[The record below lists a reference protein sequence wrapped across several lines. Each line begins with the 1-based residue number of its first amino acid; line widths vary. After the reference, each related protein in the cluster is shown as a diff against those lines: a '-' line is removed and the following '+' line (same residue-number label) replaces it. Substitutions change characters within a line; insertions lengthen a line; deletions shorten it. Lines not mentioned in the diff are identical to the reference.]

1 MLALIVM
8 FLIGLATGFIFAEIR
23 SRSKPIAGVLRIDN
37 SDPEDGPYLF
47 LELSISPEK
56 FEESSKLIFKVNHS
70 NYISQK

>member
-23 SRSKPIAGVLRIDN
+23 SRFKPISGVLRVDN

-47 LELSISPEK
+47 LELNTSPEK
-56 FEESSKLIFKVNHS
+56 LEESSKLIFKVSHS

>member
-1 MLALIVM
+1 MLSLVVM

-23 SRSKPIAGVLRIDN
+23 SRSKPISGVLRVDN

-47 LELSISPEK
+47 LELNTSPEK
-56 FEESSKLIFKVNHS
+56 LEESSKLIFKVSHS